1 MHLSS
6 FLKRGDNLYSRYH
19 ESSPTYEEKFVEVKS
34 NPVNNFLAGISK
46 KLTIENILLIVIAFI
61 LLMDTE
67 DKDLILIIV
76 ALVVLGF

>member
-1 MHLSS
+1 M
-6 FLKRGDNLYSRYH
+6 YSRYH
-19 ESSPTYEEKFVEVKS
+19 ESSPTYEDQFIEVRS
-34 NPVNNFLAGISK
+34 NPMNNFLAGITK

>member
-1 MHLSS
+1 M
-6 FLKRGDNLYSRYH
+6 YSRYH
-19 ESSPTYEEKFVEVKS
+19 ESSPTYEDKFIEVKT
-34 NPVNNFLAGISK
+34 NPMNNFLSGISK

-76 ALVVLGF
+76 VLIVLGF